1 MGRPERQLHA
11 RGGCV
16 RFFAEGHLD
25 DSIVV
30 DSEGF
35 ADRILCNLEPPIDIA
50 PKSRLEIKT
59 QVEHQGKAVQ
69 GFEEWAPPRKR
80 EQNFLSNPRFKPTA

>member
-1 MGRPERQLHA
+1 MGRLERQLHA
-11 RGGCV
+11 RGGRV

-35 ADRILCNLEPPIDIA
+35 ADRVLCNFKPPINIA
-50 PKSRLEIKT
+50 PEPRLEIKA

-69 GFEEWAPPRKR
+69 GFEEW
-80 EQNFLSNPRFKPTA
+80 TAFS